1 MLLLSLILEEVVL
14 KGDYYRYFAEFKSG
28 NVKKEAA
35 NQSLEAYQLASTTT
49 EADLSPTHHIRLG
62 LTLNFSVFYYKNMNP
77 PESYE
82 LTNFSIEFKHFAN
95 LPIVALINKS
105 GDVALNGTVDDV
117 KKIVATLDTGDI
129 PSTNVV

>member
-1 MLLLSLILEEVVL
+1 

-62 LTLNFSVFYYKNMNP
+62 LTLNFFVFCYKNMNP
-77 PESYE
+77 PESKG
-82 LTNFSIEFKHFAN
+82 LG
-95 LPIVALINKS
+95 KS
-105 GDVALNGTVDDV
+105 VTDSKDVLMHVGEID
-117 KKIVATLDTGDI
+117 G
-129 PSTNVV
+129 